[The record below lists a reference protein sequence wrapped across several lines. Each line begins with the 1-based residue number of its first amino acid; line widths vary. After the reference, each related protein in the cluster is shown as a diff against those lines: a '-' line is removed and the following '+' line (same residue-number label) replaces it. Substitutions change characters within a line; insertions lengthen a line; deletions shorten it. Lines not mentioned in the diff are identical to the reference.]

1 MKFKNKRAFF
11 SNFILMLFSVFV
23 PCIFFCTLISY
34 LWMQQAQEDA
44 FANDG
49 MMLSLAS
56 RTFDTVLRD
65 TTLAIGL
72 METDDQLTASLSSSS
87 QELMNM
93 SAAQFLGL
101 ESAWNDTARIIMA
114 KPYVSEVYFFLER
127 YPDFVFTEDGIS
139 ALSSIPAGYISQSGI
154 FCPFVGTAS

>member
-93 SAAQFLGL
+93 SAPQFGTIPHVL
-101 ESAWNDTARIIMA
+101 SWPNHMSVKCISFWNVTLILCLQKMEF
-114 KPYVSEVYFFLER
+114 PL
-127 YPDFVFTEDGIS
+127 
-139 ALSSIPAGYISQSGI
+139 
-154 FCPFVGTAS
+154 